1 LNLPDTY
8 IIKKKKLTEKEQSSR
23 TISKGQS
30 PIHQQEEEAHT
41 TRTISKND
49 IPNIKK
55 KKNLIGQEQSPIHQE
70 EEPHRTR
77 TISDTSRRRR
87 RRIP

>member
-41 TRTISKND
+41 TRTIF
-49 IPNIKK
+49 
-55 KKNLIGQEQSPIHQE
+55 H
-70 EEPHRTR
+70 
-77 TISDTSRRRR
+77 TSRRRR
-87 RRIP
+87 TS